1 MYQNHN
7 RVYVYY
13 RSFSQFWSLFK
24 TYDLENWTEMFHPF
38 KRNTFRTLL
47 KFIVKKQEVCKLLF
61 QQFFEQV
68 KAVEA
73 HLRLSTKKSYSVFDL
88 WLWPLMG
95 NDPVSSFRVYKGGR
109 GSSIKEWKKLQTRF
123 NVWKFFIKFIQKFR
137 SICIWTDR
145 NSNWMIQ
152 YSIKVAKAESKAKKV
167 LFHLTHFAS

>member
-1 MYQNHN
+1 
-7 RVYVYY
+7 
-13 RSFSQFWSLFK
+13 
-24 TYDLENWTEMFHPF
+24 MFQPL
-38 KRNTFRTLL
+38 KRNTFQTLL

-95 NDPVSSFRVYKGGR
+95 NDLVSSFRVYKGGR
-109 GSSIKEWKKLQTRF
+109 GSSIKEWKKLQKGLIMMWNF
-123 NVWKFFIKFIQKFR
+123 LIKFIQKFR
-137 SICIWTDR
+137 SICFQTDR

-152 YSIKVAKAESKAKKV
+152 YSNKVAKAESKAKKV

>member
-1 MYQNHN
+1 MYE
-7 RVYVYY
+7 YY

-24 TYDLENWTEMFHPF
+24 TYNLENWTEMFHPF

-109 GSSIKEWKKLQTRF
+109 GSSIKEWKNFKQGLIMVR
-123 NVWKFFIKFIQKFR
+123 NFFIKFIQTFR
-137 SICIWTDR
+137 SICI
-145 NSNWMIQ
+145 
-152 YSIKVAKAESKAKKV
+152 
-167 LFHLTHFAS
+167 

>member
-1 MYQNHN
+1 MYE
-7 RVYVYY
+7 YY
-13 RSFSQFWSLFK
+13 KSFSPFWSLFK
-24 TYDLENWTEMFHPF
+24 TYNLENWTEMFHPF

-95 NDPVSSFRVYKGGR
+95 NDLVSSFRVYKGGR
-109 GSSIKEWKKLQTRF
+109 GSSIKEWKQLQTRF
-123 NVWKFFIKFIQKFR
+123 NFGVKIFLSNSYKSLGLSVFKLTGILTEWF
-137 SICIWTDR
+137 SIRT
-145 NSNWMIQ
+145 
-152 YSIKVAKAESKAKKV
+152 K
-167 LFHLTHFAS
+167 